1 MAAGRGDTD
10 DLRGRL
16 TEVETLR
23 EQYGARGIE
32 EDQPGVFRT
41 LVDLLSRPNYA
52 AAGMVEELLS
62 SKSITAGVG
71 RALSEIFSG
80 IGPIAGQKR
89 AFGEVME
96 RLGVGTVTL
105 ADAFPALEGTW
116 VGNFGARGAAGIAL
130 DIATDPLTY
139 MTAGTWAAVKVGLKS
154 GTWALSRAGTKRY
167 FALVNQAKAKYGD
180 DVLKAYDEAKALFEP
195 ELIDEAGKILA
206 PEYLDKGGLKFFG
219 KTVPGT
225 SGLGRRFGARIVD
238 AANSVPGGEQA
249 LKGAAEFGNGFK
261 AMVSGIFHPFN
272 DLANLPPGVRD
283 QAIRLHRKFE
293 NSSSAHRARLFGL
306 ADDINRQYKRLSKKD
321 KTLGERLYNWREGT
335 GGVLK
340 PEEEALGRQV
350 SELYDSMYKAANDA
364 GILSDDQMRFNY
376 FHHRYENETEDFLQ
390 VWAGLQGARAQGS
403 VLAKHTKERVFDTYD
418 DAVETSK
425 LLNKISLDMR
435 KAGRLVP
442 VYPVLKPNYDV
453 MENLGKYIQSHADM
467 IARKTWYE
475 EAGHIFGKRVDDF
488 DMDALYDLTKEIAVS
503 DKERGALKLFFGGS
517 KSIRQMEEEAGTFID
532 ALRGPLVDKRA
543 GLNKV
548 IDDAERVLPKLSED
562 GRKEFFRQ
570 MFIRTKSGSQW
581 ADVVGQL
588 GRRWE
593 KYFPEHRAIKPGE
606 IERTLAHY
614 GEEAAYGIRSGSFW
628 GERPIFIPEIIAKD
642 IENINSRLLNTKDYK
657 EFGRLL
663 RGYDKVNNWF
673 KLGVYTFWPAS
684 AVRDAYS
691 NIALSM
697 LDIGVGALDPKMHRH
712 ALGVMV
718 KRLDNEMVTKNGI
731 RYTYDNLRKMARE
744 FGVDVPGEVFV
755 EATGG
760 GVGLGRTLKKAARAR
775 GKIEN
780 EARIQLW
787 LNHVNRGMDPRDAAQ
802 RVGEF
807 LFNYGE
813 VSQIERE
820 VFRRMIPFYTFT
832 RKNVELQTKM
842 LRRNPG
848 MVINQ
853 LKPFRGRQEENEAMV
868 KWEGEALKMRLDRDG
883 KTIHVLNGI
892 DLPLRNVDVLWRGTL
907 QGTFRGMWG
916 MITPVVKSLTEVTA
930 GREFFTNRDLTRAR
944 SDSIGRFVE
953 MARTPQPIKNWLGY
967 KRDVDQAGRSRYT
980 FDGERFHLLFKSWLL
995 SRAIS
1000 TSDRQF
1006 REYTKDRNVAGSIVD
1021 ILTGIRDKEL
1031 NLDEQT
1037 ERKLRRRINQ
1047 LEGSL
1052 VRRGVLPGFEVRG
1065 KRPQE
1070 GQY

>member
-1 MAAGRGDTD
+1 
-10 DLRGRL
+10 
-16 TEVETLR
+16 
-23 EQYGARGIE
+23 
-32 EDQPGVFRT
+32 
-41 LVDLLSRPNYA
+41 
-52 AAGMVEELLS
+52 
-62 SKSITAGVG
+62 
-71 RALSEIFSG
+71 
-80 IGPIAGQKR
+80 
-89 AFGEVME
+89 
-96 RLGVGTVTL
+96 
-105 ADAFPALEGTW
+105 
-116 VGNFGARGAAGIAL
+116 
-130 DIATDPLTY
+130 
-139 MTAGTWAAVKVGLKS
+139 
-154 GTWALSRAGTKRY
+154 
-167 FALVNQAKAKYGD
+167 
-180 DVLKAYDEAKALFEP
+180 
-195 ELIDEAGKILA
+195 
-206 PEYLDKGGLKFFG
+206 
-219 KTVPGT
+219 
-225 SGLGRRFGARIVD
+225 
-238 AANSVPGGEQA
+238 
-249 LKGAAEFGNGFK
+249 
-261 AMVSGIFHPFN
+261 
-272 DLANLPPGVRD
+272 
-283 QAIRLHRKFE
+283 
-293 NSSSAHRARLFGL
+293 
-306 ADDINRQYKRLSKKD
+306 
-321 KTLGERLYNWREGT
+321 
-335 GGVLK
+335 
-340 PEEEALGRQV
+340 
-350 SELYDSMYKAANDA
+350 
-364 GILSDDQMRFNY
+364 
-376 FHHRYENETEDFLQ
+376 
-390 VWAGLQGARAQGS
+390 
-403 VLAKHTKERVFDTYD
+403 
-418 DAVETSK
+418 
-425 LLNKISLDMR
+425 
-435 KAGRLVP
+435 
-442 VYPVLKPNYDV
+442 
-453 MENLGKYIQSHADM
+453 
-467 IARKTWYE
+467 
-475 EAGHIFGKRVDDF
+475 
-488 DMDALYDLTKEIAVS
+488 
-503 DKERGALKLFFGGS
+503 
-517 KSIRQMEEEAGTFID
+517 
-532 ALRGPLVDKRA
+532 
-543 GLNKV
+543 
-548 IDDAERVLPKLSED
+548 
-562 GRKEFFRQ
+562 
-570 MFIRTKSGSQW
+570 
-581 ADVVGQL
+581 
-588 GRRWE
+588 
-593 KYFPEHRAIKPGE
+593 
-606 IERTLAHY
+606 
-614 GEEAAYGIRSGSFW
+614 
-628 GERPIFIPEIIAKD
+628 
-642 IENINSRLLNTKDYK
+642 
-657 EFGRLL
+657 
-663 RGYDKVNNWF
+663 
-673 KLGVYTFWPAS
+673 
-684 AVRDAYS
+684 
-691 NIALSM
+691 
-697 LDIGVGALDPKMHRH
+697 
-712 ALGVMV
+712 
-718 KRLDNEMVTKNGI
+718 
-731 RYTYDNLRKMARE
+731 MARE

-775 GKIEN
+775 GEIEN